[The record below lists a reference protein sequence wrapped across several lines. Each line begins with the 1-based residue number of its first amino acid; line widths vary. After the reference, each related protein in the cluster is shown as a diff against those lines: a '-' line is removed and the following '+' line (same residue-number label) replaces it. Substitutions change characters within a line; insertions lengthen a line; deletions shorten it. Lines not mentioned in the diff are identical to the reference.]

1 MTDFKEKILITDDDP
16 NIVKILKDRLDT
28 KGFQVI
34 TAYDGKES
42 LNLIT
47 RESPS
52 ILILDLQMPKMNG
65 IEVLKEIKKKNITV
79 TTIVLTAFGTIE
91 KAVQAMKEGAYDF
104 IQKPIDPE
112 HLGIIINK
120 VTERNYLRKRSETL
134 QSKLQEKEKEINHLK
149 RETGNKCDFS
159 NIIGRNKELKN
170 VLNMVRKVVNQKS
183 TIFIKGE
190 SGTGKELLAHAIHY
204 NSNRRNRNFVAVN
217 CGAIP
222 SDLLESG
229 FFGHIK
235 GSFTSA
241 HETRKGYFE
250 QANRGTLFLDE
261 IGELDVDLQV
271 KLLRA
276 IESEEIIKVGA
287 SHPIKIDVRLI
298 TATNKDLLEKVKEGT
313 FRKELFYR
321 LYVIPLTLPPLRN
334 CREDIPS
341 LIDHF
346 LKKLSKRSGK
356 RITKLSDEAM
366 AMFMDYSY
374 PGNIRELENL
384 IERAYFLSD
393 HPILGTD
400 DLPIE
405 LREHIG
411 NQRNSLDITTDKA
424 AFKKTSKAAQLSA
437 EKKLILQALK
447 ACNYNCSQAAKT
459 LKISRS
465 SLYNK
470 MKKCDI
476 HFKKN

>member
-1 MTDFKEKILITDDDP
+1 MTDVKEKILIADDDP
-16 NIVKILKDRLDT
+16 TIVKILKDRLQT

-34 TAYDGKES
+34 TACDGKES

-47 RESPS
+47 KESPS
-52 ILILDLQMPKMNG
+52 ILILDLQMPRMNG
-65 IEVLKEIKKKNITV
+65 LEVLREIRKNDIKV

-112 HLGIIINK
+112 HLEIIIDK
-120 VTERNYLRKRSETL
+120 VTERIYLKKRSKTL
-134 QSKLQEKEKEINHLK
+134 QSELHKKEKEINQLK
-149 RETGNKCDFS
+149 REIGSECDFS
-159 NIIGRNKELKN
+159 NIIGRNKELQN
-170 VLNMVRKVVNQKS
+170 VLNIVRKVVNQKT
-183 TIFIKGE
+183 TIFIQGE

-204 NSNRRNRNFVAVN
+204 NSNRRNKNFVAVN

-222 SDLLESG
+222 SELLESG

-250 QANRGTLFLDE
+250 QANGGTLFLDE
-261 IGELDVDLQV
+261 IGELDLELQV

-276 IESEEIIKVGA
+276 IENEEIIKVG
-287 SHPIKIDVRLI
+287 SSRPIKIDVRLI

-313 FRKELFYR
+313 FRKDLFYR
-321 LYVIPLTLPPLRN
+321 IYVIPLALPPLRN
-334 CREDIPS
+334 CREDIPL

-346 LKKLSKRSGK
+346 YKKLSRRSGK
-356 RITKLSDEAM
+356 RIPKLSDEAM

-384 IERAYFLSD
+384 IERSYFLSD
-393 HPILGTD
+393 QPILGIE
-400 DLPIE
+400 DLPME
-405 LREHIG
+405 LREQIKNH
-411 NQRNSLDITTDKA
+411 QNSPDITTAQA
-424 AFKKTSKAAQLSA
+424 AFKKASKAAQLSS
-437 EKKLILQALK
+437 EKQMILQALK

-476 HFKKN
+476 HFERH